1 MKTVRGNRHMTFES
15 LSSRTCFSFGD
26 LDSSFGDEGKIVFA
40 QEDSSRRFN
49 LLLESF
55 EVDDGYLQL
64 VRSYNQFDSAIAVT
78 KVKLDGSRDQGFGV
92 GGVIYVPTPKL
103 AVSVRTAVRLID
115 GTCLVLVDPGKSREI
130 SEYGLLA
137 LKTDGTIQRS
147 FGTEGVLWLDNLLG
161 SSPTFFAAADGGF
174 YLHQFSVSMQTAV
187 LSKFDANGKLDS
199 SFANG
204 GLQSVSER
212 IGSNVLLDVDSEGR
226 LVLSSAQALD
236 KSRHAQFRL
245 LSNGQVDTSFGIN
258 GLVLSESD
266 AVFNSVITPVPGKQ
280 RYFSYRTAT
289 DELGAKVVQVRKT
302 KIDEKLDLE
311 FGQDGTTTFEL
322 PGAGAGESVSLR
334 AVASPGG
341 ELYLLA
347 EQSPA
352 FEKYNLWLVKLSSS
366 GLLDP
371 AYGQNGIAFSTLDR
385 SIQWTDMDITKYGG
399 ILLAGET
406 LWEFDRVNLMFLPNG
421 LRDPNFGPQ
430 GLSIENYSRVA
441 LQSQRVELLSQSSA
455 NIGVLSGW
463 NPSSIETDFLVGQ
476 SLQFDSSGKPI
487 SNFPFQMG
495 KTGASVLPNG
505 QGGWYQVVEYDTG
518 MGQLEIRIKKFFAD
532 GNADKSFANRGNL
545 VLSYPP
551 LTQWIASS
559 TSDGTIWLLGSL
571 KSSTGKVEPQAT
583 IRKITADGQIDN
595 TFGNQGVLT
604 VFASSYIQGVVGNRS
619 DQIVVLAMKPEKTT
633 PSQYPELQAFN
644 RFGQPITKFGQL
656 GVSILSIDNFHYV
669 DAILDEFQRVLV
681 VYRSEEGYKLIRLTV
696 EGKLDPSFGENGSVV
711 LPITGDDWKR
721 KVKVVSHEGVI
732 AVWGTQATGNGSVA
746 RLSAFDYLGRKLSL
760 GPNDYRD
767 YAFNATNAELR
778 DVIFANDG
786 DLIASSVE
794 FDGVDQRGYVF
805 RIQSAEP
812 IGLHN
817 WRAPL
822 DVTGNEIVSPTD
834 ALQIINFLNSRD
846 PGDSLPNSNQY
857 LMDVNYDFR
866 VTPSDALLII
876 NFLNSRINGEGES
889 DATTVQMYGL
899 DIEELAAK
907 KLKRA

>member
-1 MKTVRGNRHMTFES
+1 MKTVRGYRQMTFES

-26 LDSSFGDEGKIVFA
+26 LDSAFGDEGKIDFA
-40 QEDSSRRFN
+40 QEDSSRRYN

-64 VRSYNQFDSAIAVT
+64 VSSYNQFESAIAIS

-92 GGVIYVPTPKL
+92 GGVIYVPIPKL
-103 AVSVRTAVRLID
+103 AVSARTAVRLID
-115 GTCLVLVDPGKSREI
+115 GTCLVLVDPGKSRETT
-130 SEYGLLA
+130 EHGLLT
-137 LKTDGTIQRS
+137 LKADGTIQRA
-147 FGTEGVLWLDNLLG
+147 FGTDGVLWLPNSLG
-161 SSPTFFAAADGGF
+161 NSPTFFAAADGGF

-187 LSKFDANGKLDS
+187 LSKFDANGKLDR
-199 SFANG
+199 SFGNG
-204 GLQSVSER
+204 GRQSVSER
-212 IGSNVLLDVDSEGR
+212 IGSRVLLDVDSEGR
-226 LVLSSAQALD
+226 LVLSSAQAID

-258 GLVLSESD
+258 GLILSESD
-266 AVFNSVITPVPGKQ
+266 AVFNSVITAIPGKQ
-280 RYFSYRTAT
+280 SFLSYRTEI
-289 DELGAKVVQVRKT
+289 DELGTTMVHVRKIT
-302 KIDEKLDLE
+302 VDEKPDLD
-311 FGQDGTTTFEL
+311 FGQDGATNFEL
-322 PGAGAGESVSLR
+322 AEAVADKHIVLR
-334 AVASPGG
+334 AVASSDGD
-341 ELYLLA
+341 LYLVA

-352 FEKYNLWLVKLSSS
+352 YEKFHLWLAKLNSN
-366 GLLDP
+366 GQLDP
-371 AYGQNGIAFSTLDR
+371 SYGQNGIALHVLER
-385 SIQWTDMDITKYGG
+385 SFQWTDLDITKSGG
-399 ILLAGET
+399 LLLAGET
-406 LWEFDRVNLMFLPNG
+406 WREFDRVNLMFLPNG
-421 LRDPNFGPQ
+421 LRDPNFGDH

-441 LQSQRVELLSQSSA
+441 LQSQRVELLSQSGA
-455 NIGVLSGW
+455 NIGVLAGW
-463 NPSSIETDFLVGQ
+463 DPSSIETDFLVGQ

-487 SNFPFQMG
+487 SSFQFRMG
-495 KTGASVLPNG
+495 KLGARILPNG

-604 VFASSYIQGVVGNRS
+604 VLASSYIQGIIGNRS

-633 PSQYPELQAFN
+633 PSQYPEFQAFN

-656 GVSILSIDNFHYV
+656 GVSTLSIDNFHYV
-669 DAILDEFQRVLV
+669 DSIFDEFQRSLV
-681 VYRSEEGYKLIRLTV
+681 VYRSAEGYKLIRLTV
-696 EGKLDPSFGENGSVV
+696 EGKLDPSFGENGSVG
-711 LPITGDDWKR
+711 LPFTGDDWKR

-732 AVWGTQATGNGSVA
+732 AVWGTQAMENGSVA
-746 RLSAFDYLGRKLSL
+746 RISAFDYLGRKLSL
-760 GPNDYRD
+760 GPKDYRD

-805 RIQSAEP
+805 RIQGAEP

-822 DVTGNEIVSPTD
+822 DVTGNEIISPTD

-846 PGDSLPNSNQY
+846 PGDSLPDSRQF

-876 NFLNSRINGEGES
+876 NFLNSRFNSEGES
-889 DATTVQMYGL
+889 DAAMVQMYGL